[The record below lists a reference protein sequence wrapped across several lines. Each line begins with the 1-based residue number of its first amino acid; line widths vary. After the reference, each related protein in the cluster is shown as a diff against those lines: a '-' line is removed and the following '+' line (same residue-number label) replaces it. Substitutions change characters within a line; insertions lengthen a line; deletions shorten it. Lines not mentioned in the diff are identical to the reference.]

1 MNMEP
6 DVSNNMFSF
15 WGPESKNPWYS
26 HGFRGFPIATC
37 LIPIGTGR
45 HVSPARRDFT
55 RRGPHGGPSGGA
67 DLRHDASDALQRH
80 PAAARVS
87 QRAGGRGS
95 ENAVKTP
102 LRGVELFNIVYN
114 NILLYIYLS
123 IYLSV
128 YMILYIYIY
137 LYTYICMYIWN
148 MYGIYNPY
156 IIYGWFT

>member
-1 MNMEP
+1 
-6 DVSNNMFSF
+6 
-15 WGPESKNPWYS
+15 
-26 HGFRGFPIATC
+26 
-37 LIPIGTGR
+37 
-45 HVSPARRDFT
+45 
-55 RRGPHGGPSGGA
+55 
-67 DLRHDASDALQRH
+67 
-80 PAAARVS
+80 VS

-137 LYTYICMYIWN
+137 IYTHTYVCIYGICMEYITHISY
-148 MYGIYNPY
+148 MVGLLSDPPHES
-156 IIYGWFT
+156 

>member
-1 MNMEP
+1 M
-6 DVSNNMFSF
+6 
-15 WGPESKNPWYS
+15 
-26 HGFRGFPIATC
+26 
-37 LIPIGTGR
+37 IPIGPGR

-102 LRGVELFNIVYN
+102 LRGVELFNIIYN

-128 YMILYIYIY
+128 YMILYIYIF
-137 LYTYICMYIWN
+137 IHIHMYVYMEYVWN
-148 MYGIYNPY
+148 I
-156 IIYGWFT
+156 